1 MSMDRR
7 YQSALRGKEPSAAW
21 RRRTLEAMEGAKGKK
36 ARPRRANIVQSA
48 KFSPRARQNAK

>member
-21 RRRTLEAMEGAKGKK
+21 RRRTLEAMGFAVKSLGEPV
-36 ARPRRANIVQSA
+36 RLRAGVYTLTATQA
-48 KFSPRARQNAK
+48 VLAD